1 MAVIRLGNN
10 ISSYGQRAEI
20 RVTGD
25 SARVQIV
32 HNVGGDTTMG
42 EGSVKRSYCEF
53 DDSDTLGNAV
63 VAAGCLRCGGSGE
76 SNPPPN

>member
-1 MAVIRLGNN
+1 MAVVRSGNK

-32 HNVGGDTTMG
+32 HNVGGDTMMREAFSET
-42 EGSVKRSYCEF
+42 
-53 DDSDTLGNAV
+53 
-63 VAAGCLRCGGSGE
+63 
-76 SNPPPN
+76 